1 MDIASLIS
9 IGGGII
15 VIVFGI
21 ISSGAS
27 ITTYIDY
34 PSLII
39 TFGGAFVSSLGCFKM
54 PEFVNGLKGAAL
66 IFKEPPIPSAE
77 EIIKTI
83 VNLSNVARKEG
94 LLALDEASQGIDDPF
109 LRKGVMLVVDGT
121 DPDLVRGIM
130 ETELD
135 AIESRHKLVWS
146 VWDKL
151 GE

>member
-27 ITTYIDY
+27 IITYIDY

-39 TFGGAFVSSLGCFKM
+39 TLGGAFVSSLGCFKM

-77 EIIKTI
+77 EIIKCFGAY
-83 VNLSNVARKEG
+83 L
-94 LLALDEASQGIDDPF
+94 
-109 LRKGVMLVVDGT
+109 
-121 DPDLVRGIM
+121 
-130 ETELD
+130 
-135 AIESRHKLVWS
+135 
-146 VWDKL
+146 
-151 GE
+151 